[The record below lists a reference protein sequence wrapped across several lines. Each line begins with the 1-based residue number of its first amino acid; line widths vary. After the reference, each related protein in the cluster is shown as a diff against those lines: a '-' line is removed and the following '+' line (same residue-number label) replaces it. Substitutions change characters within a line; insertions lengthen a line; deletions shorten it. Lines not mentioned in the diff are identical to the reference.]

1 MSSAIPEGKTATLR
15 DGRCFFRENFQTAVS
30 QVVGNLADVF
40 QSDVDKAWNL
50 AKSVTVE

>member
-1 MSSAIPEGKTATLR
+1 MRWPW
-15 DGRCFFRENFQTAVS
+15 FFRENFQTAVS